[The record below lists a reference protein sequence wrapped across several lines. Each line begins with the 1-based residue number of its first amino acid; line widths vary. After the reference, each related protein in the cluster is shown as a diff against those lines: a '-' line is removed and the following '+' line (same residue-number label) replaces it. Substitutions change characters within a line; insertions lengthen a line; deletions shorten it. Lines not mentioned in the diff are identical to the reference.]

1 MEQKLEEAI
10 IEALESSRIRYESAK
25 YEERLKLIKKMHE
38 EEVQE
43 IRKVNKDREDHLE
56 QQIVAFRKEK
66 DKIFKQA
73 KQEAAQEE
81 KRKRA
86 KFQLKVERIKRQEVA
101 EVKR

>member
-1 MEQKLEEAI
+1 
-10 IEALESSRIRYESAK
+10 
-25 YEERLKLIKKMHE
+25 
-38 EEVQE
+38 
-43 IRKVNKDREDHLE
+43 
-56 QQIVAFRKEK
+56 VAFRKEK
-66 DKIFKQA
+66 DKILKQA